1 MRRRRFG
8 RRAGADSRTVRRPAP
23 ARDRLAELR
32 LALLR
37 LRG

>member
-8 RRAGADSRTVRRPAP
+8 RRAGADTRTVRRQVPE
-23 ARDRLAELR
+23 RDRLAELG